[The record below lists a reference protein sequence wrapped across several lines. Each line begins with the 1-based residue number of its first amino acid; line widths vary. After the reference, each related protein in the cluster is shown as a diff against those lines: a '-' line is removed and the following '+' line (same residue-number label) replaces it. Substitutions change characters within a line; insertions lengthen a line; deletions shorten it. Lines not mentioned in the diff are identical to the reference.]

1 MYKPTILFVSD
12 DHVSSHCLLCAFQDA
27 GYEVAITSSPLQA
40 IALLFVMHSVAA
52 VVIDQRA
59 SEHASLKLPCHLRAV
74 RPNVPIILLSREQI
88 GRLPA
93 CVDACVT
100 GEEPISGLLSVLHG
114 MRDGSKAAA

>member
-1 MYKPTILFVSD
+1 MYKPTFLFVSD
-12 DHVSSHCLLCAFQDA
+12 DHVYSHCLLCAFQDA

-59 SEHASLKLPCHLRAV
+59 SEHANLELPRHLRAI

-93 CVDACVT
+93 CLDACVT
-100 GEEPISGLLSVLHG
+100 GEEPMNGLISALQGIT
-114 MRDGSKAAA
+114 DGFKAAA

>member
-1 MYKPTILFVSD
+1 MHKPTILFVSD
-12 DHVSSHCLLCAFQDA
+12 DHGSSHCLFCAFQDA

-40 IALLFVMHSVAA
+40 IALLFVMHAVAA

-93 CVDACVT
+93 GVDACVT
-100 GEEPISGLLSVLHG
+100 GEEPISGLLTVLHG
-114 MRDGSKAAA
+114 MTDGSEAAA